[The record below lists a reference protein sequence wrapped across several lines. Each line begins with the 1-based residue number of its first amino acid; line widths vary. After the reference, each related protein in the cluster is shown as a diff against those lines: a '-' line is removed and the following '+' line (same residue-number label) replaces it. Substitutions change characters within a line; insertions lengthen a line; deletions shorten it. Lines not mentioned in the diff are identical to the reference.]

1 MRAALEN
8 LVGCPPGKSP
18 TARQVGNKLRHYR
31 RRVIGGKY
39 LDVNLDDGRR
49 DGRVWRLCQPGGS
62 HEA

>member
-31 RRVIGGKY
+31 RRVMGGKFI
-39 LDVNLDDGRR
+39 DTTATR
-49 DGRVWRLCQPGGS
+49 DGKGMVWRLSDAWG
-62 HEA
+62 AA